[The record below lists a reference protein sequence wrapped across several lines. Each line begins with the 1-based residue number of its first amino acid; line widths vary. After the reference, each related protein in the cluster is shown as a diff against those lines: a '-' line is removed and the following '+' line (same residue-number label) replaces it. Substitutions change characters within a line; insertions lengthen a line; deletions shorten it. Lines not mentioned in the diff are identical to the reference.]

1 VEQDKKTKL
10 SISVDYKWLSLFLA
24 AVIAAM
30 LIIWKPWQSKAD
42 SGSRTIDVTGQAT
55 VKSQPDQFV
64 FYPYYEFQNTNKDA
78 ALAQLKA
85 KSTELV
91 AKLKELGV
99 EDKDIKTNSDGYDRY
114 YFAPDSSNTPTYT
127 LRLEI
132 TLNDKDRT
140 QKVQDYLVSTTPKGA
155 VSPQAS
161 FSEAKRKEL
170 ESQARDEATKD
181 ARKKA
186 DQSAKNLGFN
196 VGKVKSVSDG
206 AGFGGVMPMYAE
218 DSIKAV
224 APVAD
229 STLPVRSGQ
238 NEISYGVSVTYFLK

>member
-1 VEQDKKTKL
+1 LRDDAGETADGQPEAGLVHQQGNGWLPGDRGGGCRGGRRDGFHRKKVCRFCSDQDF
-10 SISVDYKWLSLFLA
+10 VMDYKDIHMMQSFITEHGKIVPRRISGNCATHQRSLTSSVKRARNLA
-24 AVIAAM
+24 
-30 LIIWKPWQSKAD
+30 
-42 SGSRTIDVTGQAT
+42 
-55 VKSQPDQFV
+55 
-64 FYPYYEFQNTNKDA
+64 
-78 ALAQLKA
+78 
-85 KSTELV
+85 LV
-91 AKLKELGV
+91 
-99 EDKDIKTNSDGYDRY
+99 GYDRY

-132 TLNDKDRT
+132 TINDKDKT
-140 QKVQDYLVSTTPKGA
+140 QIVQDYLVTTAPKGA
-155 VSPQAS
+155 VSPQAG

-186 DQSAKNLGFN
+186 DQSAKNLGFS